1 MFLSHISQKFPSFK
15 WRIVPEST
23 IDTST
28 FALDSVRLIHVKMM
42 MLMMIPRTEQASH
55 EVLYTY
61 KHNRKAHIIM
71 LRLSLA
77 ISVRAVT
84 IFSSIVHLG
93 SSAINIY
100 LLPQVNNNLFL

>member
-1 MFLSHISQKFPSFK
+1 MFLSHISQKFPSLK
-15 WRIVPEST
+15 SRVVPEST

-42 MLMMIPRTEQASH
+42 MLNDSTNWTGKSRSTIHTNII
-55 EVLYTY
+55 V
-61 KHNRKAHIIM
+61 KHIFM

-84 IFSSIVHLG
+84 IFSSIVLLS